1 MMSALMMTA
10 MLPEKNHLL
19 GHQTQFANVKHRI
32 GFNFPCGDLRVH
44 TFIGGIVSVAQSLIS

>member
-10 MLPEKNHLL
+10 MLPEKNLLL

-32 GFNFPCGDLRVH
+32 AFNFPCDLRVH
-44 TFIGGIVSVAQSLIS
+44 TFIGGIVSVTQSLIS